1 MTDLAQI
8 LSAKI
13 EKSQAI
19 LANWRDPQNRLSD
32 KEALKQ
38 LNNILDNS
46 VLSALKEMAGVR
58 DMLTTRGKADQ

>member
-1 MTDLAQI
+1 MDDLSKI
-8 LSAKI
+8 LSEKI

-19 LANWRDPQNRLSD
+19 LANWRDPRKRLGD

-46 VLSALKEMAGVR
+46 VLSALKEMAVVR
-58 DMLTTRGKADQ
+58 EMLASQGKAD

>member
-1 MTDLAQI
+1 MEELAKI

-32 KEALKQ
+32 KEALNQ

-46 VLSALKEMAGVR
+46 VLSALKEMTGVR
-58 DMLTTRGKADQ
+58 DLLAAHGKNNQ

>member
-1 MTDLAQI
+1 MTDLTQI
-8 LSAKI
+8 LSDKI

-32 KEALKQ
+32 EEVLKQ

-58 DMLTTRGKADQ
+58 SMLATHGKADQ

>member
-8 LSAKI
+8 LSDKI
-13 EKSQAI
+13 EKSQTI

-32 KEALKQ
+32 EEVLKQ

-58 DMLTTRGKADQ
+58 DMLATHGKAD